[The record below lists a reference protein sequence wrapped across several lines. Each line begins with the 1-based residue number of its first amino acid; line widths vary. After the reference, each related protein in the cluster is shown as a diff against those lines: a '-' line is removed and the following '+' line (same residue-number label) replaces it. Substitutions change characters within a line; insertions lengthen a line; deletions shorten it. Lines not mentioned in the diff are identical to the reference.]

1 MFSKRIIEL
10 ADLVP
15 MKSTVI
21 DVGCD
26 HALLDIYLTSNRRCK
41 CTASDIN
48 PKCLKSASEN
58 IKKFGLENKIKVV
71 ESDGLKNIEYND
83 DDFIVIAGMGT
94 STILDILK
102 DNHSNNL
109 IIQSNK
115 DLVKLREEL
124 LDNFYVEDEKI
135 VKERGIYYVL
145 TKLKRGHKGYNYADY
160 LIGPTIK
167 NKNDGLYLEYK
178 KMLYVKYKN
187 IYDNIKNLNLNKRL
201 EILRILR
208 ILKKYC

>member
-58 IKKFGLENKIKVV
+58 IKKFGLENKIKIVQ
-71 ESDGLKNIEYND
+71 SDGLKNIKYSNSD
-83 DDFIVIAGMGT
+83 IIVIAGMGT
-94 STILDILK
+94 TTILDILK
-102 DNHSNNL
+102 DNHVDNI

-124 LDNFYVEDEKI
+124 LDDFVVEDERI
-135 VKERGIYYVL
+135 VKEKGIYYVL
-145 TKLKRGHKGYNYADY
+145 MKLKRGNKNYNNSDY
-160 LIGPTIK
+160 LIGPIIK
-167 NKNDGLYLEYK
+167 EKNDGLYLEYK
-178 KMLYVKYKN
+178 QMLYIKYKN
-187 IYDNIKNLNLNKRL
+187 IYDNIKNLELNKKI
-201 EILRILR
+201 EIKR
-208 ILKKYC
+208 ILKTIKKYC

>member
-15 MKSTVI
+15 MKSTVV

-48 PKCLKSASEN
+48 PKCLKSANEN

-71 ESDGLKNIEYND
+71 ESDGLKNIKYNNTD
-83 DDFIVIAGMGT
+83 IIVIAGMGT

-102 DNHSNNL
+102 DNHADNI

-115 DLVKLREEL
+115 DLVTLRESL
-124 LDNFYVEDEKI
+124 LDDFIVEDERI

-145 TKLKRGHKGYNYADY
+145 MKLKRGNKNYNNADY
-160 LIGPTIK
+160 LIGPIIK
-167 NKNDGLYLEYK
+167 DKNDGLYLEYK
-178 KMLYVKYKN
+178 KMLYIKYKN
-187 IYDNIKNLNLNKRL
+187 IYDNIKNLQLNKKI
-201 EILRILR
+201 EIKR
-208 ILKKYC
+208 ILKTIKKYC

>member
-15 MKSTVI
+15 MKSTVV

-48 PKCLKSASEN
+48 PKCLKSANEN

-71 ESDGLKNIEYND
+71 ESDGLKNIKYNNTD
-83 DDFIVIAGMGT
+83 IIVIAGMGT

-102 DNHSNNL
+102 DNHADNI

-115 DLVKLREEL
+115 DLVTLRESL
-124 LDNFYVEDEKI
+124 LDDFIVEDERI

-145 TKLKRGHKGYNYADY
+145 MKLKRGNKNYNNADY
-160 LIGPTIK
+160 LIGPIIK
-167 NKNDGLYLEYK
+167 DKNDGLYLEYK
-178 KMLYVKYKN
+178 KMLYIKYKN
-187 IYDNIKNLNLNKRL
+187 IYDNIKNLQLNKRI
-201 EILRILR
+201 EIKR
-208 ILKKYC
+208 ILKTIKKYC

>member
-15 MKSTVI
+15 MKSTVV

-48 PKCLKSASEN
+48 PKCLKSANEN

-71 ESDGLKNIEYND
+71 ESDGLKNIKYNNTD
-83 DDFIVIAGMGT
+83 IIVIAGMGT

-102 DNHSNNL
+102 DNHADNI

-115 DLVKLREEL
+115 DLVTLRESL
-124 LDNFYVEDEKI
+124 LDDFIVEDERI

-145 TKLKRGHKGYNYADY
+145 MKLKRGNKNYNNADY
-160 LIGPTIK
+160 LIGPIIK
-167 NKNDGLYLEYK
+167 DKNDGLYLEYK
-178 KMLYVKYKN
+178 KMLYIKYKN
-187 IYDNIKNLNLNKRL
+187 IYDNIKNLQLNKKI
-201 EILRILR
+201 EIRR
-208 ILKKYC
+208 ILKTIKKYC

>member
-15 MKSTVI
+15 MKSTVV

-48 PKCLKSASEN
+48 PKCLKSANEN

-71 ESDGLKNIEYND
+71 ESDGLQNIKYND
-83 DDFIVIAGMGT
+83 DDIIIIAGMGT

-102 DNHSNNL
+102 DNHANNL

-124 LDNFYVEDEKI
+124 FDTFYVEDEKI

-145 TKLKRGHKGYNYADY
+145 TKFKRGSKNYNDADY
-160 LIGPTIK
+160 LIGPIIK
-167 NKNDGLYLEYK
+167 DKNDGLYLEYK
-178 KMLYVKYKN
+178 KMLYIKYKN
-187 IYDNIKNLNLNKRL
+187 IYDNIKNLDLNKKL
-201 EILRILR
+201 EIKRILS

>member
-15 MKSTVI
+15 MKSTVV

-48 PKCLKSASEN
+48 PKCLKSALEN

-71 ESDGLKNIEYND
+71 ESDGLKNIKYNNTD
-83 DDFIVIAGMGT
+83 IIVIAGMGT

-102 DNHSNNL
+102 DNHADNI

-115 DLVKLREEL
+115 DLVTLREEL
-124 LDNFYVEDEKI
+124 LDDFIVEDERI

-145 TKLKRGHKGYNYADY
+145 MKLKRGNKNYNSADY
-160 LIGPTIK
+160 LIGPIIK
-167 NKNDGLYLEYK
+167 EKDDGLYLEYK
-178 KMLYVKYKN
+178 QMLYIKYKN
-187 IYDNIKNLNLNKRL
+187 IYDNIKNLELNKKI
-201 EILRILR
+201 EIKR
-208 ILKKYC
+208 ILKTIKKYC

>member
-15 MKSTVI
+15 MKSTVV

-48 PKCLKSASEN
+48 PKCLKSANEN
-58 IKKFGLENKIKVV
+58 IKKFGLENKIKVI
-71 ESDGLKNIEYND
+71 ESDGLKNIKYNNSD
-83 DDFIVIAGMGT
+83 IIVIAGMGT

-102 DNHSNNL
+102 DNHADNI

-115 DLVKLREEL
+115 DLVTLREEL
-124 LDNFYVEDEKI
+124 LDDFIVEDERI

-145 TKLKRGHKGYNYADY
+145 MKLKRGNKNYNNADY
-160 LIGPTIK
+160 LIGPIIK
-167 NKNDGLYLEYK
+167 DKNDGLYLEYK
-178 KMLYVKYKN
+178 QMLYIKYKN
-187 IYDNIKNLNLNKRL
+187 IYDNIKNLELNKKI
-201 EILRILR
+201 EIKR
-208 ILKKYC
+208 ILKTIKKYC